1 MPIYTSNVQFMAIKW
16 QRNQTRRLR
25 WLKR

>member
-1 MPIYTSNVQFMAIKW
+1 MRIYTSNVQFVAIKW
-16 QRNQTRRLR
+16 QRDQTRRPR